1 MKVSLQW
8 LRELVA
14 NDGAPLE
21 PEHLAERLSIAGF
34 EVEAIEDQ
42 AAAIAGVVVGFVQ
55 TCEPHADANKLSVCQ
70 VQIGAD
76 QPLQIVCGAANV
88 RSGIHVAVAPVGT
101 HLPAVGLT
109 IKAAELRGVASS
121 GMICSLQEL
130 GLAESSAGIAI
141 LEDLLPVP
149 PPIGSPLG
157 PALGLDDQV
166 LELAITAN
174 RPDGLSMQ
182 GIAREVAALCGGQT
196 TLPPRAPTV
205 AVSALAVSA
214 ANATAME
221 DGGLFSV
228 TSLTDLKV
236 AASPSWLQR
245 RLQRAGL
252 RPINNVVDIT
262 NLVMLETG
270 QPLHAFDREA
280 LARLAPGPA
289 DPAQLGL
296 RQGREGESL
305 VTLDGENRP
314 LGPEAL
320 VVTYAD
326 QAIALAGVMGG
337 AAEAVNGGTTSI
349 WLEAAVFA
357 SEAVRRSSRS
367 VGLRSEASSRFE
379 KGLPRENTLA
389 AADRAVALLQELA
402 GARVEGRWWHGRPE
416 APTPPVV
423 LNRDALHNLLGP
435 VLVGGEPQD
444 LEDSRIEATLKALG
458 CQLEAGE
465 DGWSVTVPA
474 QRALD
479 LKREVDLIEEVAR
492 LVGYDQ
498 FGVHL
503 PDPLVPG
510 GLDPTQQ
517 AERRLRRALCAAG
530 LQELSTLSLVKAAK
544 GRISLA
550 NPLLA
555 DTGHLRDNLHEE
567 LLQAARRNR
576 QAFRPD
582 FWAFEIG
589 RVYLAAPSQEAVATD
604 PATVDPPLVDPPLV
618 DPPTIDPAKID
629 PATIEERL
637 LLGGIVCGERRSE
650 LWSSS
655 GQPRPPSYFEARG
668 LLQAGLQ
675 SLGLVL
681 EDRPALEQGVV
692 GAPPADLLHPGRSA
706 QLVFE
711 GRPLGWFGQLHPAR
725 AQELDLGD
733 GTYLFELPL
742 APLLAAAIRPRRWQP
757 SFTPFATVP
766 PSERDLALVVSRS
779 LTAAELLAAIRKAGK
794 PLLEQAELLDR
805 YEGAQVEAGYCS
817 QAFRLRYRA
826 PDRTL
831 TDGEVDAAHQK
842 VVASLASR
850 FDAKLRS

>member
-14 NDGAPLE
+14 SDGAVLE
-21 PEHLAERLSIAGF
+21 PEQLAERLSIAGF
-34 EVEAIEDQ
+34 EVEAIEDLS
-42 AAAIAGVVVGFVQ
+42 AASEGVVVGLVQ
-55 TCEPHADANKLSVCQ
+55 ACEPHADARKLSVCQ
-70 VQIGAD
+70 VHIGAD
-76 QPLQIVCGAANV
+76 QPLQIVCGAANA
-88 RSGIHVAVAPVGT
+88 RSGIHVAIAPVGT

-109 IKAAELRGVASS
+109 IKAAELRGVASA

-130 GLAESSAGIAI
+130 GLAQSSEGIAI
-141 LEDLLPVP
+141 LDDLLPVL
-149 PPIGSPLG
+149 PPIGAPLG

-182 GIAREVAALCGGQT
+182 GIAREVAALSGGHT
-196 TLPPRAPTV
+196 TLPPRAPAV
-205 AVSALAVSA
+205 AASPLAVSGNNA
-214 ANATAME
+214 AAME
-221 DGGLFSV
+221 AGGLFSV
-228 TSLTDLKV
+228 TALKDVKV

-245 RLQRAGL
+245 RLERAGL

-280 LARLAPGPA
+280 LAHLAAGPA

-296 RQGREGESL
+296 RQGRDGEKL
-305 VTLDGENRP
+305 LTLDGENRP

-320 VVTYAD
+320 VVTYGD
-326 QAIALAGVMGG
+326 QPIALAGVMGG
-337 AAEAVNGGTTSI
+337 ATEAVTADTTSI

-379 KGLPRENTLA
+379 KGLPRENTLT

-402 GARVEGRWWHGRPE
+402 GAQVEGRWCHGRPE
-416 APTPPVV
+416 APRPPVV

-435 VLVGGEPQD
+435 VLVEGEPQD

-458 CQLEAGE
+458 CQLEADD

-498 FGVHL
+498 FDVHL

-510 GLDPTQQ
+510 GLDPSQQ

-530 LQELSTLSLVKAAK
+530 LQELSTLSLVRAAP
-544 GRISLA
+544 GRIPLA

-555 DTGHLRDNLHEE
+555 DTGHLRDNLYEE
-567 LLQAARRNR
+567 MLQAARRNR

-589 RVYLAAPSQEAVATD
+589 RVYLAAPGQDSAAV
-604 PATVDPPLVDPPLV
+604 
-618 DPPTIDPAKID
+618 D

-650 LWSSS
+650 RWSSN
-655 GQPRPPSYFEARG
+655 GKPRPPGYFEARG

-675 SLGLVL
+675 SLGLGL
-681 EDRPALEQGVV
+681 EDRPALDQGA
-692 GAPPADLLHPGRSA
+692 APAHLLHPGRSA
-706 QLVFE
+706 QLIFE
-711 GRPLGWFGQLHPAR
+711 GRPLGWFGQLHPAQAR
-725 AQELDLGD
+725 ELDLPD
-733 GTYLFELPL
+733 ETYLFELPL

-757 SFTPFATVP
+757 SFAPFATVP
-766 PSERDLALVVSRS
+766 PSERDLALVVPRS
-779 LTAAELLAAIRKAGK
+779 VTAAELLAAIRKAGK

-805 YEGAQVEAGYCS
+805 YEGAQVEEGCCS

-842 VVASLASR
+842 VVTSLESR
-850 FDAKLRS
+850 FEARLRR

>member
-14 NDGAPLE
+14 NDGALLE
-21 PEHLAERLSIAGF
+21 PEQLAERLSIAGF

-42 AAAIAGVVVGFVQ
+42 AAASAGVVVGFVQ
-55 TCEPHADANKLSVCQ
+55 TCEPHGDANKLSVCQ

-141 LEDLLPVP
+141 LEDLLPAP
-149 PPIGSPLG
+149 PPIGSPLA

-196 TLPPRAPTV
+196 TLPPRAPAV
-205 AVSALAVSA
+205 AASALAVSG
-214 ANATAME
+214 ANAAAME
-221 DGGLFSV
+221 AGGLFSI

-320 VVTYAD
+320 LVTYAD

-337 AAEAVNGGTTSI
+337 AAEAVNEGTTCI

-402 GARVEGRWWHGRPE
+402 GAQVEGRWCHGRPE
-416 APTPPVV
+416 APIAPVV

-444 LEDSRIEATLKALG
+444 LDDSRIEATLKALG
-458 CQLEAGE
+458 CQLEPND

-498 FGVHL
+498 FDVHL

-510 GLDPTQQ
+510 GLNPTQL

-589 RVYLAAPSQEAVATD
+589 RVYLAAPGQEAAA
-604 PATVDPPLVDPPLV
+604 P
-618 DPPTIDPAKID
+618 D

-675 SLGLVL
+675 SLGLAL

-692 GAPPADLLHPGRSA
+692 GAPPADLLQPGRSA

-725 AQELDLGD
+725 ARELDLSD

-831 TDGEVDAAHQK
+831 TDGEVDGAHQK
-842 VVASLASR
+842 VVASLESR
-850 FDAKLRS
+850 FGAKLRS

>member
-14 NDGAPLE
+14 NDGALLE
-21 PEHLAERLSIAGF
+21 PEQLAERLSIAGF

-42 AAAIAGVVVGFVQ
+42 AAASAGVVVGFVQ
-55 TCEPHADANKLSVCQ
+55 TCEPHGDANKLSVCQ

-141 LEDLLPVP
+141 LEDLLPAP
-149 PPIGSPLG
+149 PPIGSPLAQ
-157 PALGLDDQV
+157 ALGLDDQV

-196 TLPPRAPTV
+196 TLPPRAPAV
-205 AVSALAVSA
+205 AASALAVSG
-214 ANATAME
+214 ANAAAME
-221 DGGLFSV
+221 AGGLFSV

-320 VVTYAD
+320 LVTYAD

-337 AAEAVNGGTTSI
+337 AAEAVNEGTTSI

-402 GARVEGRWWHGRPE
+402 GAHVEGRWWHGRPE

-444 LEDSRIEATLKALG
+444 LDDSRIEATLKALG
-458 CQLEAGE
+458 CQLEAND

-498 FGVHL
+498 FDVHL

-517 AERRLRRALCAAG
+517 AERRLRRSLCAAG

-589 RVYLAAPSQEAVATD
+589 RVYLAAPGQEAAAT
-604 PATVDPPLVDPPLV
+604 
-618 DPPTIDPAKID
+618 D

-675 SLGLVL
+675 SLGLAL

-725 AQELDLGD
+725 ARELDLSD

-842 VVASLASR
+842 VVASLESR
-850 FDAKLRS
+850 FGAKLRS

>member
-14 NDGAPLE
+14 NDGALLE

-42 AAAIAGVVVGFVQ
+42 AAASVGVVVGFVQ
-55 TCEPHADANKLSVCQ
+55 TCEPHGDANKLSVCQ

-130 GLAESSAGIAI
+130 GLADSSAGIAI
-141 LEDLLPVP
+141 LEDLLPAPP
-149 PPIGSPLG
+149 PPIGSPLAQ
-157 PALGLDDQV
+157 ALGLDDQV

-196 TLPPRAPTV
+196 TLPPRAPAV
-205 AVSALAVSA
+205 AASAMAVSG
-214 ANATAME
+214 ANAAAME
-221 DGGLFSV
+221 AGGLFSI

-280 LARLAPGPA
+280 LARLAPGMA

-320 VVTYAD
+320 LVTYAD

-337 AAEAVNGGTTSI
+337 AAEAVNEGTTCI

-357 SEAVRRSSRS
+357 SDAVRRSSRS

-402 GARVEGRWWHGRPE
+402 GAHVEGRWLHGRPD
-416 APTPPVV
+416 APTPPVA

-444 LEDSRIEATLKALG
+444 LDDSRIEATLKALG
-458 CQLEAGE
+458 CQLEAVD

-498 FGVHL
+498 FDVHL

-582 FWAFEIG
+582 FWGFEIG
-589 RVYLAAPSQEAVATD
+589 RVYLAAQGQEAAATD
-604 PATVDPPLVDPPLV
+604 PATGDPVPV
-618 DPPTIDPAKID
+618 D

-655 GQPRPPSYFEARG
+655 GQPRPPSFFEARG

-675 SLGLVL
+675 SLGLAL
-681 EDRPALEQGVV
+681 EDRPALEQGVA

-725 AQELDLGD
+725 ARELDLSD

-779 LTAAELLAAIRKAGK
+779 LTAAELLAAIRKVGK

-842 VVASLASR
+842 VVASLESR
-850 FDAKLRS
+850 FGAKLRS

>member
-14 NDGAPLE
+14 NDGALLE
-21 PEHLAERLSIAGF
+21 PEQLAERLSIAGF

-42 AAAIAGVVVGFVQ
+42 AAASAGVVVGFVQ

-141 LEDLLPVP
+141 LDDLLPAP
-149 PPIGSPLG
+149 PPIGSPLA

-196 TLPPRAPTV
+196 TLPPRAPAV
-205 AVSALAVSA
+205 AASALAVSG
-214 ANATAME
+214 ANAAAME
-221 DGGLFSV
+221 AGGLFSI

-320 VVTYAD
+320 LVTYAD

-337 AAEAVNGGTTSI
+337 AAEAVNEGTTSV

-357 SEAVRRSSRS
+357 PEAVRRSSRS

-389 AADRAVALLQELA
+389 AADRAVALLQDLA
-402 GARVEGRWWHGRPE
+402 GAHVEGRWWHGRPE

-444 LEDSRIEATLKALG
+444 LDDSRIEATLKALG
-458 CQLEAGE
+458 CQLEPND

-498 FGVHL
+498 FDVHL

-589 RVYLAAPSQEAVATD
+589 RVYLAAPGHEAAATD
-604 PATVDPPLVDPPLV
+604 PATG
-618 DPPTIDPAKID
+618 DPAPVD

-675 SLGLVL
+675 SLGLAL
-681 EDRPALEQGVV
+681 EDRAALEQGVV

-725 AQELDLGD
+725 ARELDLSD

-831 TDGEVDAAHQK
+831 TDGEVDGAHQK
-842 VVASLASR
+842 VVASLESR
-850 FDAKLRS
+850 FGAKLRS

>member
-14 NDGAPLE
+14 SDGALLE
-21 PEHLAERLSIAGF
+21 PEQLAERLSIAGF
-34 EVEAIEDQ
+34 EVEAIEDL
-42 AAAIAGVVVGFVQ
+42 AAASAGVVVGLVQ
-55 TCEPHADANKLSVCQ
+55 ACEPHADARKLNVCQ
-70 VQIGAD
+70 VHIGAD

-109 IKAAELRGVASS
+109 IKEAELRGVASA

-130 GLAESSAGIAI
+130 GLAQSSEGIAI
-141 LEDLLPVP
+141 LEDLLPVL
-149 PPIGSPLG
+149 PPIGAPLG
-157 PALGLDDQV
+157 PALDLDDQV

-182 GIAREVAALCGGQT
+182 GIAREVAALSGGHT
-196 TLPPRAPTV
+196 TLPPRAPAV
-205 AVSALAVSA
+205 AASPLAVSGNA
-214 ANATAME
+214 AAAME
-221 DGGLFSV
+221 AGGLFSV
-228 TSLTDLKV
+228 TALKDVKV

-245 RLQRAGL
+245 RLELAGL

-280 LARLAPGPA
+280 LAHLAPGPA

-296 RQGREGESL
+296 RQGHDGEKL
-305 VTLDGENRP
+305 LTLDGENRP

-320 VVTYAD
+320 LVTYGD
-326 QAIALAGVMGG
+326 QPIALAGVMGG
-337 AAEAVNGGTTSI
+337 ATEAVTADTTSI

-402 GARVEGRWWHGRPE
+402 GAQVEGRWCHGRPE
-416 APTPPVV
+416 APRPPVV

-435 VLVGGEPQD
+435 VLVEGEPQD
-444 LEDSRIEATLKALG
+444 LEDSRIEATLEALG
-458 CQLEAGE
+458 CQLEADD
-465 DGWSVTVPA
+465 DGWAVTVPA

-498 FGVHL
+498 FDVHL

-510 GLDPTQQ
+510 GLDPSQQ

-530 LQELSTLSLVKAAK
+530 LQELSTLSLVRAAP
-544 GRISLA
+544 GRIPLA

-555 DTGHLRDNLHEE
+555 DTGHLRDNLYEE

-589 RVYLAAPSQEAVATD
+589 RVYLAAPGRDAAAV
-604 PATVDPPLVDPPLV
+604 
-618 DPPTIDPAKID
+618 D

-650 LWSSS
+650 RWSSS
-655 GQPRPPSYFEARG
+655 GKPRPPGYFEARG

-675 SLGLVL
+675 SLGLGL
-681 EDRPALEQGVV
+681 EDRPALDQG
-692 GAPPADLLHPGRSA
+692 AAPADLLHPGRSA
-706 QLVFE
+706 QLIFE
-711 GRPLGWFGQLHPAR
+711 GRPLGWFGQLHPAQAR
-725 AQELDLGD
+725 ELDLPD

-757 SFTPFATVP
+757 SFAPFATVP
-766 PSERDLALVVSRS
+766 PSERDLALVVPRS
-779 LTAAELLAAIRKAGK
+779 VTAAELLAAIRKAGK

-805 YEGAQVEAGYCS
+805 YEGAQVEEGCCS

-842 VVASLASR
+842 VVTSLESR
-850 FDAKLRS
+850 FDARLRR

>member
-14 NDGAPLE
+14 NDGALLE
-21 PEHLAERLSIAGF
+21 PEQLAERLSIAGF

-42 AAAIAGVVVGFVQ
+42 AAASAGVVVGFVQ
-55 TCEPHADANKLSVCQ
+55 TCEPHGDAHKLSVCQ

-141 LEDLLPVP
+141 LEDLLPAP
-149 PPIGSPLG
+149 PPIGSPLAQ
-157 PALGLDDQV
+157 ALGLDDQV

-196 TLPPRAPTV
+196 TLPPRAPAV
-205 AVSALAVSA
+205 AASALAVSG
-214 ANATAME
+214 ANAAAME
-221 DGGLFSV
+221 AGGLFSV
-228 TSLTDLKV
+228 TSLVDLKV

-280 LARLAPGPA
+280 LPRLAPGPA

-305 VTLDGENRP
+305 MTLDRENRP

-320 VVTYAD
+320 LVTYAD

-337 AAEAVNGGTTSI
+337 AAEAVNEGTTSI

-379 KGLPRENTLA
+379 KGLPRANTLA

-402 GARVEGRWWHGRPE
+402 GAHVEGRWWHGRPE

-444 LEDSRIEATLKALG
+444 LDDSRIEATLKALG
-458 CQLEAGE
+458 CQLEPNDE
-465 DGWSVTVPA
+465 GWSVTVPA

-498 FGVHL
+498 FDVHL

-517 AERRLRRALCAAG
+517 AERRLRRSLCAAG

-555 DTGHLRDNLHEE
+555 DTGHLRNNLHEE

-589 RVYLAAPSQEAVATD
+589 RVYLAAPGQEAAAT
-604 PATVDPPLVDPPLV
+604 
-618 DPPTIDPAKID
+618 D

-668 LLQAGLQ
+668 LLQAGLR
-675 SLGLVL
+675 SLGLAL

-725 AQELDLGD
+725 ARELDLSD
-733 GTYLFELPL
+733 ETYLFELPL

-779 LTAAELLAAIRKAGK
+779 LTAAVLLAAIRKAGK

-842 VVASLASR
+842 VVASLESR
-850 FDAKLRS
+850 FGAKLRS

>member
-14 NDGAPLE
+14 NDGALLE
-21 PEHLAERLSIAGF
+21 PEQLAERLSIAGF

-42 AAAIAGVVVGFVQ
+42 AAASAGVVVGFVQ

-141 LEDLLPVP
+141 LDDLLPAP
-149 PPIGSPLG
+149 PPIGSPLA

-196 TLPPRAPTV
+196 TLPPRAPAV
-205 AVSALAVSA
+205 AASALTVSG
-214 ANATAME
+214 ANAAAME
-221 DGGLFSV
+221 AGGLFSI

-320 VVTYAD
+320 LVTYAD

-337 AAEAVNGGTTSI
+337 AAEAVNEGTTSI

-402 GARVEGRWWHGRPE
+402 GAHVEGRWLHGRPE

-435 VLVGGEPQD
+435 VLVGGEAQD

-458 CQLEAGE
+458 CQLEPND

-474 QRALD
+474 QRAMD

-498 FGVHL
+498 FDVHL

-589 RVYLAAPSQEAVATD
+589 RVYLAAPGQEAAGTD
-604 PATVDPPLVDPPLV
+604 PATVDRALVDP
-618 DPPTIDPAKID
+618 AK
-629 PATIEERL
+629 IEERL

-675 SLGLVL
+675 SLGLAL
-681 EDRPALEQGVV
+681 EDRPALEQGVT

-725 AQELDLGD
+725 ARELDLSD
-733 GTYLFELPL
+733 ETYLFELPL
-742 APLLAAAIRPRRWQP
+742 APLLTAAIRPRRWQP

-831 TDGEVDAAHQK
+831 TDGEVDGAHQK
-842 VVASLASR
+842 VVASLESR
-850 FDAKLRS
+850 FGAKLRS

>member
-14 NDGAPLE
+14 NDGALLE
-21 PEHLAERLSIAGF
+21 PEQLAERLSIAGF

-42 AAAIAGVVVGFVQ
+42 AAASAGVVVGFVQ
-55 TCEPHADANKLSVCQ
+55 TCEPHGDANKLSVCQ

-141 LEDLLPVP
+141 LEDLLPAP
-149 PPIGSPLG
+149 PPIGSPLA

-182 GIAREVAALCGGQT
+182 GIAREVAALCGGHT
-196 TLPPRAPTV
+196 TLPPRAPAV
-205 AVSALAVSA
+205 AASALAVSG
-214 ANATAME
+214 ANAAAME
-221 DGGLFSV
+221 AGGLFSV

-305 VTLDGENRP
+305 VTLDGENRL

-320 VVTYAD
+320 LVTYAD

-337 AAEAVNGGTTSI
+337 AAEAVNEGTTSI

-402 GARVEGRWWHGRPE
+402 GAHVEGRWLHGRLE
-416 APTPPVV
+416 APSPPVV

-444 LEDSRIEATLKALG
+444 LDDSRIEATLKALG
-458 CQLEAGE
+458 CQLETND

-474 QRALD
+474 QRAMD

-498 FGVHL
+498 FDVHL

-589 RVYLAAPSQEAVATD
+589 RVYLAAPGQEAVATD
-604 PATVDPPLVDPPLV
+604 PA
-618 DPPTIDPAKID
+618 K
-629 PATIEERL
+629 IEERL

-675 SLGLVL
+675 SLGLAL
-681 EDRPALEQGVV
+681 EDRPALEQGVA
-692 GAPPADLLHPGRSA
+692 GAPPVDLLHPGRSA

-725 AQELDLGD
+725 ARELDLSD

-831 TDGEVDAAHQK
+831 TDGEVDGAHQK
-842 VVASLASR
+842 VVASLESR
-850 FDAKLRS
+850 FGAKLRS